1 MQAKVQ
7 ERLHRR
13 PVIKSVTD
21 DMDGAGNKKRVQ
33 SNSESQIQLPTTD
46 YSTWLSNA
54 CGLRHVRLFATLQ
67 PADHQAPLSMGFR
80 RQEYWRG
87 LPFPSPGDLSDPGI
101 KLRSPALQADYLPL
115 SYQGTPFKI
124 ASKNK

>member
-1 MQAKVQ
+1 MRMQAKVQ

-67 PADHQAPLSMGFR
+67 TADHQAPLSMGFR

-101 KLRSPALQADYLPL
+101 EPVSPALADGFFITEPP
-115 SYQGTPFKI
+115 GKP
-124 ASKNK
+124 

>member
-1 MQAKVQ
+1 MRMQAKVQ

-67 PADHQAPLSMGFR
+67 TADHQAPLSMGFR

-87 LPFPSPGDLSDPGI
+87 LPFPFPGDLSDPGI
-101 KLRSPALQADYLPL
+101 EPLSPALADGFFITEPP
-115 SYQGTPFKI
+115 GKP
-124 ASKNK
+124 

>member
-67 PADHQAPLSMGFR
+67 TADHQAPLSMGFR

-87 LPFPSPGDLSDPGI
+87 LPFPFPGDLSDPGI
-101 KLRSPALQADYLPL
+101 EPRSPALRADALPFEP
-115 SYQGTPFKI
+115 Y
-124 ASKNK
+124 

>member
-1 MQAKVQ
+1 MRMQAKVQ
-7 ERLHRR
+7 ERLYRR
-13 PVIKSVTD
+13 PVIKLVTD
-21 DMDGAGNKKRVQ
+21 DMDGAGNKRVQ

-54 CGLRHVRLFATLQ
+54 CGLRHVRLFATL
-67 PADHQAPLSMGFR
+67 PPVDHQAPLSMGFR

-101 KLRSPALQADYLPL
+101 EPVSPTLADGFFTTEPP
-115 SYQGTPFKI
+115 GKP
-124 ASKNK
+124 